1 MNRWSSGESG
11 GVFAIDA
18 SGGQGALP
26 LPLFRQELHQ
36 EPDRRPRR
44 PGRISHSILFAPR
57 HAGDV
62 QVDPW
67 GAVGELLQEISGGD
81 RPRLRPADI
90 LQIPD
95 VALDLLEVLLKKRK
109 LPRPLPGDRKST

>member
-36 EPDRRPRR
+36 EPDRCP
-44 PGRISHSILFAPR
+44 PPPAPIPHSIFSAPR

-62 QVDPW
+62 QGAPW

-95 VALDLLEVLLKKRK
+95 VALDLLQVLLKNKK
-109 LPRPLPGDRKST
+109 LPPPLPGQGGSL